1 LRFLGSVDAG
11 FSVPSRPAEETPMN
25 SLTALVIVLCVIVCT
40 IGLGMFG
47 IRKIRMSPSQFILG
61 GRSFG
66 VIFLWLLSAG
76 EIYTSFTFLGAAG
89 WAYGKG
95 APAFYIICYLTV
107 SCITLFFYFPP
118 IWRTAQRQGLFTNAD
133 YIGHKYQSPALGFL
147 TAIVGVVFL
156 IPYITLQ
163 LTGIQILL
171 QIAGYGAINSVL
183 AAGGAFALIIVF
195 VSISGLRGTAWAS
208 LMKDA
213 LVLLGVVFAG
223 VVLPVQFFGSPK
235 GVIDAMLKVHPNWM
249 TLVSGTENFGTVW
262 FISTILLSGLGGFMF
277 PHAFAANLAAN
288 SPNTIRRNA
297 MILPF
302 YQLMLLLVFFA
313 GFTALLV
320 KPGLKGTDA
329 DQSFMLVVQEHYPAW
344 LLGVIAGAGCLAGLV
359 PASAQILAG
368 ASLLSRNL
376 FRVSEDR
383 LTAWTRVWIV
393 VMAALAFGLWVF
405 NRATLVGLLLI
416 SYSGITQLFPG
427 VILSLRKRPPHPA
440 SVAAGIVVAL
450 VLLAWFAFQGVN
462 VVYGVHVG
470 AAALVAN
477 TVSLFVTDY
486 LLRLIHHKDTE
497 IRTG

>member
-1 LRFLGSVDAG
+1 
-11 FSVPSRPAEETPMN
+11 MN
-25 SLTALVIVLCVIVCT
+25 RLAALLIVLVVIVVTVGF
-40 IGLGMFG
+40 GLFG
-47 IRKIRMSPSQFILG
+47 VRKIRMSPSQFILG

-118 IWRTAQRQGLFTNAD
+118 VWRIAQRQGLLTNAD
-133 YIGHKYQSPALGFL
+133 YISYKYQSRSLGYL
-147 TAIVGVVFL
+147 TALVGVVFL

-171 QIAGYGAINSVL
+171 QIAGYGAVNSAW
-183 AAGGAFALIIVF
+183 AAGAAFALIVAF
-195 VSISGLRGTAWAS
+195 VSIAGLRGAAWAS
-208 LMKDA
+208 LIKDA
-213 LVLLGVVFAG
+213 LVLVGVVFAG
-223 VVLPVQFFGSPK
+223 IVLPIHFFGSPK
-235 GVIDAMLKVHPNWM
+235 GVIDAVLKVQPHWM
-249 TLVSGTENFGTVW
+249 TLTNGTENFGTVW
-262 FISTILLSGLGGFMF
+262 FASTVLLSGLGGFMY
-277 PHAFAANLAAN
+277 PHAFAANLAAG

-302 YQLMLLLVFFA
+302 YQVMLLLVFFA
-313 GFTALLV
+313 GFTALLMR
-320 KPGLKGTDA
+320 PGLKGTEA

-344 LLGVIAGAGCLAGLV
+344 VLGIIAGAGCLAGLV
-359 PASAQILAG
+359 PASAQILAA

-383 LTAWTRVWIV
+383 VTFWTRFWIV
-393 VMAALAFGLWVF
+393 LMAALAFGLWIY
-405 NRATLVGLLLI
+405 NKATLVGLLLI
-416 SYSGITQLFPG
+416 SYSGTTQLFPG
-427 VILSLRKRPPHPA
+427 VILSLRKRPPHPV

-450 VLLAWFAFQGVN
+450 VLLAVFAFQGVG

-477 TVSLFVTDY
+477 VVC
-486 LLRLIHHKDTE
+486 LLGVEYVLRSIHHRDTE
-497 IRTG
+497 DTERRG

>member
-1 LRFLGSVDAG
+1 
-11 FSVPSRPAEETPMN
+11 MN
-25 SLTALVIVLCVIVCT
+25 SLTGLLIVFWVIVAT
-40 IGLGMFG
+40 IGFGLFG
-47 IRKIRMSPSQFILG
+47 IRKIQMSPSQFILG

-66 VIFLWLLSAG
+66 VVFLWLLSAG

-118 IWRTAQRQGLFTNAD
+118 VWRIAQRHGLLTNAD
-133 YIGHKYQSPALGFL
+133 YIGFKYHSRALGFL
-147 TAIVGVVFL
+147 TGLVGVVFL

-171 QIAGYGAINSVL
+171 QIAGYDTINSVW
-183 AAGGAFALIIVF
+183 AAGVAFALIIVF
-195 VSISGLRGTAWAS
+195 VSISGLRGAAWAS
-208 LMKDA
+208 LIKDA

-223 VVLPVQFFGSPK
+223 VVLPIQFFGSPK
-235 GVIDAMLKVHPNWM
+235 GVIDAVLKVHPNWM
-249 TLVSGTENFGTVW
+249 TLVNGTENFGTVW
-262 FISTILLSGLGGFMF
+262 FISTVLLSGLGGFMY
-277 PHAFAANLAAN
+277 PHAFAANLAAS

-297 MILPF
+297 TLLPF

-320 KPGLKGTDA
+320 EPGLKGTDA
-329 DQSFMLVVQEHYPAW
+329 DQSFMLVVQKHYPAW
-344 LLGVIAGAGCLAGLV
+344 VLGIIAGAGCLAGLV
-359 PASAQILAG
+359 PASAQILAA

-376 FRVSEDR
+376 FRVREER
-383 LTAWTRVWIV
+383 LTSRTRLWIIL
-393 VMAALAFGLWVF
+393 MAALAFGLWAL
-405 NRATLVGLLLI
+405 NKNSLVGLLLI
-416 SYSGITQLFPG
+416 SYNGTTQLFPG

-440 SVAAGIVVAL
+440 SVATGIVVAL
-450 VLLAWFAFQGVN
+450 VLLAWFAFHGVN

-477 TVSLFVTDY
+477 VVCLFGVDYVLKLVNGGRVSS
-486 LLRLIHHKDTE
+486 KQ
-497 IRTG
+497 